1 MDMENQQD
9 QQLIQSR
16 RSQMITAAEKEKSV
30 LAAFFLSLLLGPLG
44 LFYATIKGGIIMT
57 FIAVVFCLF
66 AVLTHSPMLLT
77 IVIAGVWIGALIWAY
92 NAAKRTISNMET
104 RIKYRNNESVFFKSL
119 ILFFAFVI
127 TIPLIIVLLYII
139 KQGVTQVNWNF
150 LTNVPAPVG
159 EPGGGIANAL
169 VGSIVIILMSSIVAI
184 PLGIMAGIYLSE
196 NPGTKLAYYS
206 GLCVDILQ
214 GVPSIVVG
222 IVVYFWIVKPLG
234 TFSAMSGSVALAIM
248 MLPIVIR
255 STEQT
260 LRLLPPSLK
269 EAALSLGVPYHRVIL
284 KVIVPCGFAGILS
297 GIMLSVARIIGETA
311 PLLFTAFGNPYL
323 TIHLSKP
330 KESFFALAKPMES
343 LPHLIYTYATSP
355 YDDWHNLAWGAS
367 FILLM
372 FVLFLNIFTKLLTR
386 KWNIQL

>member
-1 MDMENQQD
+1 MEAKIGFRN
-9 QQLIQSR
+9 
-16 RSQMITAAEKEKSV
+16 TKSV
-30 LAAFFLSLLLGPLG
+30 IF
-44 LFYATIKGGIIMT
+44 KGII
-57 FIAVVFCLF
+57 V
-66 AVLTHSPMLLT
+66 
-77 IVIAGVWIGALIWAY
+77 
-92 NAAKRTISNMET
+92 
-104 RIKYRNNESVFFKSL
+104 
-119 ILFFAFVI
+119 FFAFIMVV
-127 TIPLIIVLLYII
+127 PLIIILLYII
-139 KQGVTQVNWNF
+139 KQGIFQVNWHF

-159 EPGGGIANAL
+159 EPGGGIVNAL
-169 VGSIVIILMSSIVAI
+169 VGSFIMVLMSAIVAI
-184 PLGIMAGIYLSE
+184 PVGMAAGIYLSE
-196 NPGTKLAYYS
+196 NPRTKLAYYS

-234 TFSAMSGSVALAIM
+234 TFSAISGSVALAIM

-260 LRLLPPSLK
+260 LKLLPDSLK

-297 GIMLSVARIIGETA
+297 GITLSIARVIGETA

-323 TIHLSKP
+323 STSIT
-330 KESFFALAKPMES
+330 KPMES
-343 LPHLIYTYATSP
+343 LPHLIFTYATSP

-372 FVLFLNIFTKLLTR
+372 FVLILNIITKVITR
-386 KWNIQL
+386 KWKVQL

>member
-1 MDMENQQD
+1 MEAKIGFRN
-9 QQLIQSR
+9 
-16 RSQMITAAEKEKSV
+16 TKSV
-30 LAAFFLSLLLGPLG
+30 IF
-44 LFYATIKGGIIMT
+44 KGII
-57 FIAVVFCLF
+57 V
-66 AVLTHSPMLLT
+66 
-77 IVIAGVWIGALIWAY
+77 
-92 NAAKRTISNMET
+92 
-104 RIKYRNNESVFFKSL
+104 
-119 ILFFAFVI
+119 FFAFIMVV
-127 TIPLIIVLLYII
+127 PLMIILLYII
-139 KQGVTQVNWNF
+139 KQGIFQVNWHF

-159 EPGGGIANAL
+159 EPGGGIVNAL
-169 VGSIVIILMSSIVAI
+169 VGSFLMVLMAAVVAI
-184 PLGIMAGIYLSE
+184 PVGMAAGIYLSE
-196 NPGTKLAYYS
+196 NPRTKLAYYS

-234 TFSAMSGSVALAIM
+234 TFSAISGSVALAIM

-260 LRLLPPSLK
+260 LKLLPDSLK

-297 GIMLSVARIIGETA
+297 GITLSIARVIGETA

-323 TIHLSKP
+323 STSIT
-330 KESFFALAKPMES
+330 KPMES
-343 LPHLIYTYATSP
+343 LPHLIFTYATSP

-372 FVLFLNIFTKLLTR
+372 FVLILNIVTKVITR
-386 KWNIQL
+386 KWKVQL